1 MNAFNQLI
9 ENLRE
14 SPLLVLFAAFFA
26 LALLA
31 IHTAI
36 TAYLFAYFLAKFLGG
51 AV

>member
-31 IHTAI
+31 
-36 TAYLFAYFLAKFLGG
+36 YFLAKFLGG
-51 AV
+51 AA